1 MWYSLLDQ
9 ILRDTNTNLGDCSDP
24 TDTWYV
30 QENYHNEIAGG
41 ERNIS
46 DDEEEDIGE
55 ETNTSAWQTSA
66 RINTKEKTCGEP
78 SSEKEIL
85 RSQTQVLSQ
94 LAGSLNQLVESHTK
108 GQLEQRNYEK
118 ERDKAFLEFKKQE
131 AEKTVS
137 MR

>member
-1 MWYSLLDQ
+1 MRLPVVNATFLMTRRKT
-9 ILRDTNTNLGDCSDP
+9 LARK
-24 TDTWYV
+24 
-30 QENYHNEIAGG
+30 
-41 ERNIS
+41 
-46 DDEEEDIGE
+46 
-55 ETNTSAWQTSA
+55 QTPVPDKPVRESTP
-66 RINTKEKTCGEP
+66 RKKTCGEP

-108 GQLEQRNYEK
+108 GQLEQMNYEK

>member
-9 ILRDTNTNLGDCSDP
+9 VLRDTNTNLGDWSDP

-46 DDEEEDIGE
+46 DDEEEDISE

-66 RINTKEKTCGEP
+66 NQHQGKKPVVNPHQKRKFYDLK
-78 SSEKEIL
+78 L
-85 RSQTQVLSQ
+85 RSCHNLQ
-94 LAGSLNQLVESHTK
+94 A
-108 GQLEQRNYEK
+108 
-118 ERDKAFLEFKKQE
+118 A
-131 AEKTVS
+131 
-137 MR
+137 